1 MEGTVVVV
9 LKKECREGTEVPVSK
24 ELCSWKYIESTEMLV
39 MKELWKV
46 LWVDVL
52 KEGCIEGT

>member
-9 LKKECREGTEVPVSK
+9 LKKE
-24 ELCSWKYIESTEMLV
+24 YIESTEMLV

-46 LWVDVL
+46 LGWMY
-52 KEGCIEGT
+52 

>member
-9 LKKECREGTEVPVSK
+9 LTKE
-24 ELCSWKYIESTEMLV
+24 YIESTEMLV

-46 LWVDVL
+46 LWWMY
-52 KEGCIEGT
+52 